1 MECCEDVH
9 TAGRK
14 CLIVTDYQSEQS
26 QQKINTKDYTP
37 EVRKQMVQIVV
48 KSALRSDERSNRN
61 KYL

>member
-14 CLIVTDYQSEQS
+14 CLIVIDYQSEQS

-48 KSALRSDERSNRN
+48 KSALRSDERSNLN